1 MQADYL
7 WRFSLIEM
15 AIHSLAHL
23 LTKGLQSIRFGKD
36 RLPQSPRGK
45 TAFYC
50 FLDQEN
56 DFVHA
61 SAKTG
66 L

>member
-15 AIHSLAHL
+15 AIHCLAHL
-23 LTKGLQSIRFGKD
+23 LTKGVQGVRLGKD

-45 TAFYC
+45 PALSPIKKMISFMNARWKR
-50 FLDQEN
+50 L
-56 DFVHA
+56 
-61 SAKTG
+61 
-66 L
+66 